1 MEAGWN
7 ERKKSEKL
15 ADNRVTKGREF
26 FPLFPV
32 LIKAYEKKKACN
44 EGVLLN
50 ETLIRKPDSLFVV
63 NWCCE
68 EDY

>member
-32 LIKAYEKKKACN
+32 LIKAYEKKKPVMK
-44 EGVLLN
+44 ESFWM
-50 ETLIRKPDSLFVV
+50 KH
-63 NWCCE
+63 
-68 EDY
+68 